1 MIGILFLVLAFVC
14 GWLVWRRM
22 AANSSELL
30 TSFGLQP
37 GAAALLAPWLTA
49 TASLTLG
56 LLLLTTVI
64 FALSM
69 LAQVLLPESVYPLFA
84 ANLTLFIAVGLLFG
98 LRLKN
103 RHRERHQAGGCL
115 PRQSLGEPLGQSNDQ
130 NFAHAPD
137 RQTLGLPGNRLGLPP
152 ESCLE
157 RANTCLRRHRYFLI
171 ALLLFILYAVWL
183 MFSSFHRDGSSA
195 SAGASVFS
203 DFSTHT
209 ALVSSFAKGRN
220 FPVNYPH
227 FANDGIAYHFLF
239 YFLCGNLHYLGL
251 PIEFA
256 INLPS
261 VLTFV
266 AFCVLLGLLAVSIT
280 RQRAAFWLAPY
291 LMIFRSSFAFLTRL
305 RDLWQLPEASL
316 SSIVRAVLDTRT
328 FIGDTPRD
336 DWGLWGLN
344 VYANQRHLLLGF
356 SALIIV
362 VFLFSPLL
370 LPVAKNH
377 RFRLHF
383 NEVRLRLRDRRQWL
397 PQTRQEYL
405 NLGTALLFALLLPY
419 FHGSALVAMLL
430 ILAGLMLFSRSWL
443 SHISFAVTA
452 IISATVQGRIF
463 RSGGLPLEPQFLF
476 GFIAEDRTVAGVLS
490 YLFEMSGLVLP
501 LAFLAALLLPP
512 ARRLLAV
519 FCLPLLFAFTFSLTP
534 DVTVNHKY
542 LIFTFAL
549 AGCLVAGLLAR
560 LWQKPGRWHKIRRAL
575 TVLLLLV
582 LSLTGWMELFVYR
595 NLNQVRVQAS
605 LASPLVQYVEKET
618 PPKSVFVTGPLSYH
632 SLFFTGRQVYF
643 GHAYYAWSA
652 GHDTFGR
659 ERKILEFLAA
669 ADEDLQTAQNF
680 IATEQ
685 VDYLMID
692 NELRDHAEYVVNEAF
707 FLENFQVVAEF
718 PSLGDM
724 LIIDLHSAR

>member
-1 MIGILFLVLAFVC
+1 MIGVLFLLLAFAC
-14 GWLVWRRM
+14 GWLIWRRL
-22 AANSSELL
+22 AANSIELL
-30 TSFGLQP
+30 ASFGLQP

-49 TASLTLG
+49 AASLTLG
-56 LLLLTTVI
+56 LLLLTTITFVL
-64 FALSM
+64 AM
-69 LAQVLLPESVYPLFA
+69 LAQALLPESVYPLFA
-84 ANLTLFIAVGLLFG
+84 ANLIVFIAVGLFFG
-98 LRLKN
+98 IRRQP
-103 RHRERHQAGGCL
+103 RHRAQ
-115 PRQSLGEPLGQSNDQ
+115 PMSLAEKK
-130 NFAHAPD
+130 
-137 RQTLGLPGNRLGLPP
+137 LGLPP
-152 ESCLE
+152 DSRFE
-157 RANTCLRRHRYFLI
+157 RANSWLRRHRYFLI
-171 ALLLFILYAVWL
+171 ALLVFTLYAVWL
-183 MFSSFHRDGSSA
+183 MFSSFYRDGSSA

-261 VLTFV
+261 ILTFV

-305 RDLWQLPEASL
+305 RDLWQLPEATI
-316 SSIVRAVLDTRT
+316 SSVLRAVLNTRT

-370 LPVAKNH
+370 RPLAKTPRLKL
-377 RFRLHF
+377 RFS
-383 NEVRLRLRDRRQWL
+383 EVWLQLLGRRQWL

-405 NLGTALLFALLLPY
+405 NLGAALLFALLLPY
-419 FHGSALVAMLL
+419 FHGSALVALLL
-430 ILAGLMLFSRSWL
+430 ILSALMLFSRSWL

-490 YLFEMSGLVLP
+490 YLFEMNGLVLP

-512 ARRLLAV
+512 ARRLLAA

-549 AGCLVAGLLAR
+549 AGCLVAGLLAK
-560 LWQKPGRWHKIRRAL
+560 LWQQPGRWHNTRQVLA
-575 TVLLLLV
+575 VLLLLV
-582 LSLTGWMELFVYR
+582 ISLTGWMELLVFR
-595 NLNQVRVQAS
+595 NLNEVRVQAS
-605 LASPLVQYVEKET
+605 LSSPLVKFVENET

-659 ERKILEFLAA
+659 ERKILEFLEA
-669 ADEDLQTAQNF
+669 ADEDLQTAQDF
-680 IATEQ
+680 ITTEK

-692 NELRDHAEYVVNEAF
+692 NELRVHEEYVVNETF
-707 FLENFQVVAEF
+707 FLEHFEVVAEF